1 MFPPGIFLPMPPRTR
16 NAANQMTHS
25 LKIEAALHFSV
36 DYLANEGGLA
46 LFPGSGATP
55 QQLPLRSTEADSESG
70 FHILLPSGCKTVCK
84 TESNV

>member
-1 MFPPGIFLPMPPRTR
+1 MPPRTR

-36 DYLANEGGLA
+36 DYLANEGRLA

-55 QQLPLRSTEADSESG
+55 QQFALAFGKPDSESG
-70 FHILLPSGCKTVCK
+70 FHMLLSSRCKTVCK
-84 TESNV
+84 TESKV

>member
-1 MFPPGIFLPMPPRTR
+1 MFPPGIFLPMSPGTGD
-16 NAANQMTHS
+16 AANQMTHS

-36 DYLANEGGLA
+36 DYLANEGRLA

-55 QQLPLRSTEADSESG
+55 QQLPLPFRKADSESG
-70 FHILLPSGCKTVCK
+70 FHILLSSRCKTVCK

>member
-1 MFPPGIFLPMPPRTR
+1 MSPRTGD
-16 NAANQMTHS
+16 AANQMTHS

-55 QQLPLRSTEADSESG
+55 QQLPLPFREADSESG
-70 FHILLPSGCKTVCK
+70 FHILLSSRCKTVCK

>member
-1 MFPPGIFLPMPPRTR
+1 MPPRTGD
-16 NAANQMTHS
+16 AANQMTHS

-55 QQLPLRSTEADSESG
+55 
-70 FHILLPSGCKTVCK
+70 
-84 TESNV
+84 